1 MPYGITQYYLPPGRG
16 DISAVTPAE
25 AGTRLSDPEGMQG
38 WVLYNLIDT
47 VVQQMTRFN
56 WYSAS
61 LGRSASAELL
71 VVCELVVTNMA
82 AETDGYDQ
90 QRSRPVNGS
99 LDSLLMSDWL
109 VEDCSLSVKQPG
121 AAYDHENSAC
131 RFNDC
136 HQSPTCAGWST
147 IADVQKTHNTTVLSC
162 CVVGF

>member
-1 MPYGITQYYLPPGRG
+1 MSINCNRL
-16 DISAVTPAE
+16 TPILHY
-25 AGTRLSDPEGMQG
+25 RSVVDL
-38 WVLYNLIDT
+38 LYNLIDA
-47 VVQQMTRFN
+47 VVQQMTGFN

-71 VVCELVVTNMA
+71 VVYELVVTNMA
-82 AETDGYDQ
+82 AETDRCDEQ
-90 QRSRPVNGS
+90 LSRPENGS

-109 VEDCSLSVKQPG
+109 VDDCSLSVKQPG
-121 AAYDHENSAC
+121 ASYDHENSAC

-136 HQSPTCAGWST
+136 HQSPTCAGWPT